1 MRRRRFLVGGLGAA
15 LCAAGGVAGCGTQ
28 RATQGAAG
36 LRTRFSI
43 NPGGRRWARAG
54 SVFAGVARAA
64 GFGTGEGP
72 RVTVSGLHAL
82 AAAELN
88 QGQSLLDAATP
99 LARLAGEVEVVVVP
113 HNSRFRDFGDFG
125 AALLSRP
132 GQTLLAGGPQGDPD
146 HLLFGLIAKGLG
158 ADTRQVDYTGY
169 PSRHEVVAALSSG
182 KAAAAAGRVAEWRTI
197 IGRGRIRALAVSSA
211 ERVPDLDAPTL
222 LESGVRVD
230 FVDWMAAFGPHDMP
244 DESRESAVGMCDE
257 VTRSPGWEA
266 ACRDAGW
273 VSIPLSGDDFELWL
287 ASEVRRTRGVLRD
300 LGMVDTTKSTICR
313 GGCGIRH

>member
-1 MRRRRFLVGGLGAA
+1 MRRRRFLALGLGLAA
-15 LCAAGGVAGCGTQ
+15 CAAGCGAQ
-28 RATQGAAG
+28 RFTEGASV

-43 NPGGRRWARAG
+43 NPGGRRWGRAG
-54 SVFAGVARAA
+54 HVFAGVARAA
-64 GFGTGEGP
+64 GYETGEGP
-72 RVTVSGLHAL
+72 QVTVTGLPAL

-113 HNSRFRDFGDFG
+113 ESSRFKDFGDFG
-125 AALLSRP
+125 AALRTRP
-132 GQTLLAGGPQGDPD
+132 GQTMLAGGPQGNPD

-182 KAAAAAGRVAEWRTI
+182 KAVAAAGRVAEWRTI
-197 IGRGRIRALAVSSA
+197 IGRGRVRALAVSSA
-211 ERVPDLDAPTL
+211 ERVPELDVPTL

-230 FVDWMAAFGPHDMP
+230 FVDWIAAFGAHDMP
-244 DESRESAVGMCDE
+244 EESRESAVGMCDE
-257 VTRSPGWEA
+257 VTRSAGWEA
-266 ACRDAGW
+266 ACRAAGW
-273 VSIPLSGDDFELWL
+273 VSIPLTGDDFELWL
-287 ASEVRRTRGVLRD
+287 ASEVRRTREVLRD
-300 LGMVDTTKSTICR
+300 LGLVDTTKSTICR

>member
-1 MRRRRFLVGGLGAA
+1 MRRRRFLVWGLGAA
-15 LCAAGGVAGCGTQ
+15 VCAAGYAAGCGTQ
-28 RATQGAAG
+28 RATGGAAG

-54 SVFAGVARAA
+54 QVFAGVARAA

-72 RVTVSGLHAL
+72 QVTVTGLHAL

-113 HNSRFRDFGDFG
+113 QHSRFRDFGDFG
-125 AALLSRP
+125 AALLARP

-222 LESGVRVD
+222 LESGVRVN

-273 VSIPLSGDDFELWL
+273 LSLPLTGDDFELWL

-300 LGMVDTTKSTICR
+300 LGMVDTTKSTRCR